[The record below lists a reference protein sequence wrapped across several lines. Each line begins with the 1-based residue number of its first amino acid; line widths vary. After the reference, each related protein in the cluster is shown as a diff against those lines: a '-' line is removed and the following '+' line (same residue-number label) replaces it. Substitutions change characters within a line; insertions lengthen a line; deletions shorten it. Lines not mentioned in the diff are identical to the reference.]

1 MVVGSKIS
9 GTMAQN
15 APTSPEQKKSAG
27 IADKVLGA
35 HTTRPPPSAAAKK
48 VEKARGWGAS
58 GFLDNQTLVCLVALK
73 CFNKTLVCF

>member
-1 MVVGSKIS
+1 MVVESKIS

-15 APTSPEQKKSAG
+15 APTPPEQKKSIG
-27 IADKVLGA
+27 LADEVFRA
-35 HTTRPPPSAAAKK
+35 HSTPHHPKK

-58 GFLDNQTLVCLVALK
+58 GFLDNQTLVCIVALK

>member
-9 GTMAQN
+9 GTKGQN
-15 APTSPEQKKSAG
+15 APTPPEQKQSAG
-27 IADKVLGA
+27 LADKVFRAQL
-35 HTTRPPPSAAAKK
+35 PPTPARKK
-48 VEKARGWGAS
+48 IEKTRGWSAS